1 MNYDWDFGVFVP
13 YLPAFASGLC
23 ITVQLAIIS
32 SALGT
37 LLGVLLGM
45 LYRLKPLDRVLLPI
59 NDTIRAVPTLVL
71 ILFVYYFPYSDLLGC
86 SPPSAFACAAAAL
99 VIGQAVYTADLVRA
113 AVDGVSKGT
122 VIGAHSL
129 GLQDRDIWWYIV
141 LPDIIRQILPSLFA
155 FYIGNVR
162 LSSLASVIGC
172 EDIVF
177 VARQAIAQRFRSLE
191 AWTIVALVYIALVLP
206 LSWAARKLEGSQ
218 WLKRR

>member
-13 YLPAFASGLC
+13 YLPAFAQGLWV
-23 ITVQLAIIS
+23 TVQLAIIA
-32 SALGT
+32 SAFGT
-37 LLGVLLGM
+37 LLGVVLGM
-45 LYRLKPLDRVLLPI
+45 LYRIKPLDRVLLPI
-59 NDTIRAVPTLVL
+59 NDMVRAVPTLVL

-86 SPPSAFACAAAAL
+86 PPPSAFACAAAAL

-122 VIGAHSL
+122 VMGARSL
-129 GLQDRDIWWYIV
+129 GLQEIDIWWYII

-177 VARQAIAQRFRSLE
+177 IARTAIAQRFRALE